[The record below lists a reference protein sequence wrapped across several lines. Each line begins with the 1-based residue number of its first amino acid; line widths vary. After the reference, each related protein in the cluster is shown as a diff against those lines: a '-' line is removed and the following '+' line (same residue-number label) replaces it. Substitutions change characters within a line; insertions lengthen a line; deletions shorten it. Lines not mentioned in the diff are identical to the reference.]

1 MKDENITI
9 NITNITIFSSKIQR
23 IMYQIL
29 IDGVFDRHNV

>member
-9 NITNITIFSSKIQR
+9 ILFSPKIQR